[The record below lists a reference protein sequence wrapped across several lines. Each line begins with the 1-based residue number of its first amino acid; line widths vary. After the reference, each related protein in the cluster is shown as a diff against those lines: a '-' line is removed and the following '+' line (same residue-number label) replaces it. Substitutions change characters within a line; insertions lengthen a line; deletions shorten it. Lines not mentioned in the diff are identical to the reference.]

1 MRRRKNAVILALWM
15 AAMVLVSA
23 NTVVAQQSSGNTSS
37 SSEISPTRFPG
48 MDQSVN
54 VELAA
59 KAGAPARRPYI
70 DVERW
75 GDLWNFILL
84 FGGAVSGFV
93 VGRRWDQIWGRPR

>member
-1 MRRRKNAVILALWM
+1 MRRRKNAAILALSIV
-15 AAMVLVSA
+15 AAVMTSP
-23 NTVVAQQSSGNTSS
+23 NTVVSQQSSGNSSTSS
-37 SSEISPTRFPG
+37 ESSPARFPG

-54 VELAA
+54 VELAT